1 MSKFSALF
9 IVAIL
14 LCFSLKSA
22 AHPDS
27 TLTKAQFKKGSNCE
41 AFQEVAVRLFFSCL
55 RKEATARLFQEA
67 AARLFFSYLMHDD
80 KVENDEGICGG
91 AEEEDCLKRRTME
104 AHIDYIYT
112 QSKDHP

>member
-22 AHPDS
+22 ARPDS
-27 TLTKAQFKKGSNCE
+27 TLMKAQFKD
-41 AFQEVAVRLFFSCL
+41 
-55 RKEATARLFQEA
+55 AR
-67 AARLFFSYLMHDD
+67 DD
-80 KVENDEGICGG
+80 KVENDEGICEGV
-91 AEEEDCLKRRTME
+91 EEEDCLKRRTME

-112 QSKDHP
+112 QSQGHP